1 MAMNRERTVHG
12 CSQGSS
18 GFGMIEFMIASA
30 VLLIGLV
37 GVLALF
43 AHTMISLSFA
53 EQNVIAK
60 QKTREAMESI
70 FTARNTAQVS
80 FAQIQNVSTGGI
92 FLNGF
97 QPLRVPGADGLIGTA
112 DDGAIETM
120 VSVGNDGIAGTSDD
134 KTITLNSFQRQM
146 SINSINADL
155 RQITI
160 TLRYGPTQG
169 IRRDYQVVSYVSRYR

>member
-1 MAMNRERTVHG
+1 MRQAHTIRG
-12 CSQGSS
+12 QFQADQ

-43 AHTMISLSFA
+43 AHTMIALSFA

-60 QKTREAMESI
+60 QKAREAMESI

-80 FAQIQNVSTGGI
+80 FDQIQNVSTGGI

-97 QPLRVPGADGLIGTA
+97 QALKEPGDDGLVGTSDDGAVESMTSAGNDGVMGTA
-112 DDGAIETM
+112 DD
-120 VSVGNDGIAGTSDD
+120 
-134 KTITLNSFQRQM
+134 KTILLNSFQRQM
-146 SINSINADL
+146 TITSINPDL

-160 TLRYGPTQG
+160 TLRYGPTRG